1 MTAEREE
8 RFDIPSGRISKTATT
23 FLQGVFIIF
32 FYVTTPYEE
41 INFIHVVPKI
51 GYLFVEKGWS
61 HVRLMIFLEQFCQTR
76 TAKIES
82 YCFRFMECSL
92 CRKNNTNG

>member
-1 MTAEREE
+1 MLCGFVFSLAWVPQYQKQPQVLFR
-8 RFDIPSGRISKTATT
+8 A
-23 FLQGVFIIF
+23 FLLFF

-61 HVRLMIFLEQFCQTR
+61 HIRLMIFLEQFCQTR

-82 YCFRFMECSL
+82 YCFRFMEFSQ